1 METIDR
7 GDVAARA
14 GVDVEYVD
22 TLVRL
27 GILTPVEDGSF
38 TLGAARAAR
47 VIRDFER
54 GGLPLDAMAEAVRGG
69 YLSFGLFDLDTY
81 DRIAA
86 LTSETFRQAAERTG
100 IPLQL
105 LLVVR
110 EAIGFA
116 VADPGRPDARGRIGG
131 PPDDPVGPGGRLPP
145 AAMERL
151 LRVYGESLRR
161 MVETESEAWMAHLVR
176 PHIEAGMPAQQVIE
190 EASEFSEGFVTLMDQ
205 ALLAIHRGQQDHVW
219 MEVTYGLVE
228 DALERAGVRSKVAR
242 PPGMCFFDLSGYTR
256 LTEERGDEA
265 AAEMALTLSHLVQRT
280 AHEHRGRVVK
290 WLGDGVM
297 LYFDEP
303 AGAIQGALEM
313 AERVPAA
320 GLPQAHVGVDA
331 GPVIIQDGDYF
342 GSTVNAAS
350 RIAAYASAGEVLAS
364 ERAVHAAE
372 GLPSG
377 ITCTEIGP
385 VDLKGMARPMALRRI
400 ERTPS

>member
-1 METIDR
+1 MP
-7 GDVAARA
+7 G
-14 GVDVEYVD
+14 
-22 TLVRL
+22 
-27 GILTPVEDGSF
+27 EDGRF
-38 TLGAARAAR
+38 TTGAARATR

-54 GGLPLDAMAEAVRGG
+54 GGLPLDGIAEAVQGG

-86 LTSETFRQAAERTG
+86 LTSETFREAAERTG

-105 LLVVR
+105 LLVIR

-116 VADPGRPDARGRIGG
+116 VADPDGMLREDEAEVIPMIQLALEGG
-131 PPDDPVGPGGRLPP
+131 FPP

-161 MVETESEAWMAHLVR
+161 MADTESEAWMAHLVMPR
-176 PHIEAGMPAQQVIE
+176 VEAGMAPHQVFQA
-190 EASEFSEGFVTLMDQ
+190 ASEFSEGFVGLMDQ
-205 ALLAIHRGQQDHVW
+205 AVLAIHRGQQDHVW
-219 MEVTYGLVE
+219 MDATYDMVE
-228 DALERAGVRSKVAR
+228 DALERSGARSKVIH
-242 PPGMCFFDLSGYTR
+242 PPAMCFFDLSGYTR
-256 LTEERGDEA
+256 LTEERGDRA
-265 AAEMALTLSHLVQRT
+265 AAEMALTLSQLVQRT

-303 AGAIQGALEM
+303 ADAVVGALEM
-313 AERVPAA
+313 AERVPDA

-342 GSTVNAAS
+342 GSTVNVAS

-364 ERAVHAAE
+364 ERAFQAAR

-377 ITCTEIGP
+377 ITCTEIGS
-385 VDLKGMARPMALRRI
+385 VDLKGVSKPVPLRRI
-400 ERTPS
+400 EHAPS